1 MASTRRDAILRR
13 RVDVQ
18 HATPATHARHE
29 NVMSQNKYVML
40 AANSSL
46 KGKSDF
52 NKFHKAMQLKGC
64 IDKVRRDYQRHLDS
78 SDRQLKQQ
86 ATTMW
91 LIDVLALRVGGEKNE
106 DEADTVGCCSLRVE
120 HFTFHSGGKDVDLE
134 FLGKDSIRFKQSI
147 DFQNVDSNGPRVH
160 ANLTQFC
167 KGKSKNEQVF
177 DLITPT
183 ELNKHLSSIMPGL
196 TAKVF
201 RTYNASET
209 LQNQLP
215 KAEDVKKLPTPQ
227 DKIVAYNEANR
238 TVAILC
244 NHQRTVSAAAATG
257 LEEKA
262 DRLEQLKNQRREL
275 QSWKGLSSKK
285 IPLHS
290 GEDPSKKAAELV
302 DKAKQMKNDAKTADE
317 KVAATKAYESA
328 MDKRRQANKAKQA
341 EAHKFKNPPDEDAI
355 DKRIEMWT
363 EKVKKMEVELRNKEE
378 NKEVSLGTSKANY
391 MDPRIT
397 VAWCKRCDLEINWAM
412 GATLFPNKLKRT
424 RTRTQLGHGRRRRL
438 ALRGGGGDAA
448 GSRRS
453 QEDGGRVEKQGSKKP
468 TRPRRQLIWT
478 LDHGRLVQAVISA
491 ASPLVIATEGQVR
504 PHAARRRIRPRMQHG
519 ADGGVLETDI
529 TATSGGRSL
538 SVAPACACCKH
549 ISGKA
554 AEAINRGLEPDREE
568 ATLPQRPVCSRIFC
582 RRDTH
587 RARAQSGTTATGVR
601 SAREA

>member
-1 MASTRRDAILRR
+1 
-13 RVDVQ
+13 
-18 HATPATHARHE
+18 
-29 NVMSQNKYVML
+29 MSQNKYVML

-262 DRLEQLKNQRREL
+262 DRLEQLKTQRREL

-397 VAWCKRCDLEINWAM
+397 VACCVETNQCVGCYHFSAM
-412 GATLFPNKLKRT
+412 T
-424 RTRTQLGHGRRRRL
+424 RPTWLGRAARNRHRHAIEQASRRW
-438 ALRGGGGDAA
+438 RG
-448 GSRRS
+448 GSRRKILIS
-453 QEDGGRVEKQGSKKP
+453 TQAEAEHKQLVASLTSAERDKREHYK
-468 TRPRRQLIWT
+468 RR
-478 LDHGRLVQAVISA
+478 
-491 ASPLVIATEGQVR
+491 
-504 PHAARRRIRPRMQHG
+504 AARLAKSPAHARRKSQPKTRKDEKIFPDGQNSINVAGLG
-519 ADGGVLETDI
+519 AEEHL
-529 TATSGGRSL
+529 
-538 SVAPACACCKH
+538 
-549 ISGKA
+549 A
-554 AEAINRGLEPDREE
+554 AIHAD
-568 ATLPQRPVCSRIFC
+568 QF
-582 RRDTH
+582 H
-587 RARAQSGTTATGVR
+587 RLLRADSFDDFQDM
-601 SAREA
+601 

>member
-1 MASTRRDAILRR
+1 
-13 RVDVQ
+13 
-18 HATPATHARHE
+18 
-29 NVMSQNKYVML
+29 ML

-262 DRLEQLKNQRREL
+262 DRLEQLKTQRREL

-363 EKVKKMEVELRNKEE
+363 AVPESHRRDE
-378 NKEVSLGTSKANY
+378 S
-391 MDPRIT
+391 PRHRRDACSI
-397 VAWCKRCDLEINWAM
+397 ARRCR
-412 GATLFPNKLKRT
+412 FPTARP
-424 RTRTQLGHGRRRRL
+424 
-438 ALRGGGGDAA
+438 
-448 GSRRS
+448 S
-453 QEDGGRVEKQGSKKP
+453 QDGRVIAEK
-468 TRPRRQLIWT
+468 
-478 LDHGRLVQAVISA
+478 
-491 ASPLVIATEGQVR
+491 
-504 PHAARRRIRPRMQHG
+504 
-519 ADGGVLETDI
+519 
-529 TATSGGRSL
+529 
-538 SVAPACACCKH
+538 
-549 ISGKA
+549 
-554 AEAINRGLEPDREE
+554 
-568 ATLPQRPVCSRIFC
+568 
-582 RRDTH
+582 
-587 RARAQSGTTATGVR
+587 
-601 SAREA
+601 

>member
-1 MASTRRDAILRR
+1 
-13 RVDVQ
+13 
-18 HATPATHARHE
+18 
-29 NVMSQNKYVML
+29 
-40 AANSSL
+40 
-46 KGKSDF
+46 
-52 NKFHKAMQLKGC
+52 MQLKGC

-244 NHQRTVSAAAATG
+244 NHQR
-257 LEEKA
+257 
-262 DRLEQLKNQRREL
+262 EL

-302 DKAKQMKNDAKTADE
+302 
-317 KVAATKAYESA
+317 
-328 MDKRRQANKAKQA
+328 
-341 EAHKFKNPPDEDAI
+341 
-355 DKRIEMWT
+355 
-363 EKVKKMEVELRNKEE
+363 
-378 NKEVSLGTSKANY
+378 
-391 MDPRIT
+391 
-397 VAWCKRCDLEINWAM
+397 
-412 GATLFPNKLKRT
+412 
-424 RTRTQLGHGRRRRL
+424 
-438 ALRGGGGDAA
+438 
-448 GSRRS
+448 
-453 QEDGGRVEKQGSKKP
+453 
-468 TRPRRQLIWT
+468 
-478 LDHGRLVQAVISA
+478 
-491 ASPLVIATEGQVR
+491 
-504 PHAARRRIRPRMQHG
+504 
-519 ADGGVLETDI
+519 
-529 TATSGGRSL
+529 
-538 SVAPACACCKH
+538 
-549 ISGKA
+549 
-554 AEAINRGLEPDREE
+554 
-568 ATLPQRPVCSRIFC
+568 
-582 RRDTH
+582 
-587 RARAQSGTTATGVR
+587 
-601 SAREA
+601 

>member
-1 MASTRRDAILRR
+1 MWIWSSS
-13 RVDVQ
+13 
-18 HATPATHARHE
+18 AR
-29 NVMSQNKYVML
+29 
-40 AANSSL
+40 
-46 KGKSDF
+46 
-52 NKFHKAMQLKGC
+52 
-64 IDKVRRDYQRHLDS
+64 I
-78 SDRQLKQQ
+78 
-86 ATTMW
+86 
-91 LIDVLALRVGGEKNE
+91 
-106 DEADTVGCCSLRVE
+106 
-120 HFTFHSGGKDVDLE
+120 
-134 FLGKDSIRFKQSI
+134 IRFKQSI

-302 DKAKQMKNDAKTADE
+302 DKAKQMKNEAKTADE

-341 EAHKFKNPPDEDAI
+341 EAHN
-355 DKRIEMWT
+355 
-363 EKVKKMEVELRNKEE
+363 
-378 NKEVSLGTSKANY
+378 S
-391 MDPRIT
+391 
-397 VAWCKRCDLEINWAM
+397 
-412 GATLFPNKLKRT
+412 RT
-424 RTRTQLGHGRRRRL
+424 RPTRTPSTSASRCGRR
-438 ALRGGGGDAA
+438 
-448 GSRRS
+448 
-453 QEDGGRVEKQGSKKP
+453 K
-468 TRPRRQLIWT
+468 
-478 LDHGRLVQAVISA
+478 
-491 ASPLVIATEGQVR
+491 
-504 PHAARRRIRPRMQHG
+504 
-519 ADGGVLETDI
+519 
-529 TATSGGRSL
+529 
-538 SVAPACACCKH
+538 
-549 ISGKA
+549 
-554 AEAINRGLEPDREE
+554 
-568 ATLPQRPVCSRIFC
+568 
-582 RRDTH
+582 
-587 RARAQSGTTATGVR
+587 
-601 SAREA
+601 